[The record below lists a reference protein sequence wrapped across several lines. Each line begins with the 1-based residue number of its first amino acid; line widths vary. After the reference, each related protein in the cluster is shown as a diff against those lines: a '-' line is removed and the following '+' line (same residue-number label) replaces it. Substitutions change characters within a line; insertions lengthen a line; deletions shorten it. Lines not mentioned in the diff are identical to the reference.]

1 MKGDVYNDQ
10 TRVGKQFVNT
20 LVDSFVQFIFLL
32 LKEFIVIHRKVAKRY
47 TSDPQSHFSDTTII
61 NIFQMCASQFSS
73 GQMGR
78 GDFCP

>member
-1 MKGDVYNDQ
+1 MKGDVYKDQ

-20 LVDSFVQFIFLL
+20 PVDSFVQFIFLL

-47 TSDPQSHFSDTTII
+47 TSHPQSHFSETTTII
-61 NIFQMCASQFSS
+61 FQTCASQFSS
-73 GQMGR
+73 AQMGR